1 MSEART
7 LPEAG
12 VEGQPTRPQ
21 CDRALW
27 WAVGGAVVVA
37 ALAFE
42 WSRRYNRNV
51 CDDSLISLQYARNVA
66 QGLGFVFNPGERVE
80 GFTNFL
86 WVSLLALAYPLSGG
100 GSAAFVHLA
109 TALSILLAALD
120 IILLYRLGRLAW
132 PRRLVPIVLMLGLC
146 VFDNGYTVWAM
157 QALESH
163 LLIFTMLA
171 ACWFLWRMPSH
182 WSGIGAAVSLT
193 AAMMTRPDAALF
205 VAVLGVSELVFAFR
219 AEQRRPALLRVIAI
233 FGSTSVLFGIY
244 FAWRYQYF
252 GSLLPNTF
260 YVKAS
265 GLRGEAIE
273 RGLRYLRDFLR
284 DRAYVPLLSLG
295 AVLGIRD
302 RVIGPLLAWGLLY
315 SAYVVYVG
323 GDFYPGH
330 RFFVVLIPVAALLCA
345 YTLERAASFV
355 RNRASAAPRR
365 AWAVYALGA
374 ALVATVAIRGY
385 RVGPVQT
392 EIVRWGRE
400 VAHVRAFMEWLG
412 EKAPPD
418 ASIVAGDIGSS
429 GFYANLY
436 VYDFFGIIDPITA
449 HQDQTRLGRGK
460 AGHEKRADPGYLLS
474 KHPTYIKRGYIHRD
488 LYRYGYYFDADI
500 PAELDE
506 PGIWTRDELNE
517 ENGWTKIAGISF
529 EAVPYPSWSATGD
542 AFRHWPVRNAPA
554 RQQRPKGQS
563 GWFVSSYHPNHRDAS
578 VGRLRSAPFLIEGE
592 VLTVRVAGGRDPEK
606 LRVELL
612 VNGQTVAS
620 ATGNNSEILARHEWN
635 VSELK
640 GQLAVLQ
647 IVDDATGE
655 WGHIMVDELQQWAHR
670 GEKGL

>member
-1 MSEART
+1 MPEARAV
-7 LPEAG
+7 PEVG
-12 VEGQPTRPQ
+12 VEGQPSRPQ
-21 CDRALW
+21 RDRALW
-27 WAVGGAVVVA
+27 WAIGGAVVVA

-42 WSRRYNRNV
+42 WSRRYKYNV

-86 WVSLLALAYPLSGG
+86 WVSLLALAHPLSRGS
-100 GSAAFVHLA
+100 SAAFVHLA
-109 TALSILLAALD
+109 TALSVLLAALD
-120 IILLYRLGRLAW
+120 IVLLYRLGRLVW

-163 LLIFTMLA
+163 LLIFAMLA
-171 ACWFLWRMPSH
+171 ACLFLWGTPSH
-182 WSGIGAAVSLT
+182 WSGIGAALSLA

-205 VAVLGVSELVFAFR
+205 VAVLGVSELVFAFQS
-219 AEQRRPALLRVIAI
+219 ERRGPALLRAIAI
-233 FGSTSVLFGIY
+233 FGSTAVVFGVY

-252 GSLLPNTF
+252 GYLLPNTF
-260 YVKAS
+260 YVKVS

-273 RGLRYLRDFLR
+273 RGLRYLNDFLR

-302 RVIGPLLAWGLLY
+302 RVIGPLLAWALLY

-330 RFFVVLIPVAALLCA
+330 RFLVVLIPVTALLSA

-355 RNRASAAPRR
+355 RARASSAPRLS
-365 AWAVYALGA
+365 WAVYALGA
-374 ALVATVAIRGY
+374 ALLAMVAVRGY

-392 EIVRWGRE
+392 EITRWGHE
-400 VAHVRAFMEWLG
+400 VARVRGLMEWLG
-412 EKAPPD
+412 AQAPPG

-436 VYDFFGIIDPITA
+436 VYDFFGVIDPITA
-449 HQDQTRLGRGK
+449 HQDQTRFGRGK
-460 AGHEKRADPGYLLS
+460 AGHEKRADPDYLLS
-474 KHPTYIKRGYIHRD
+474 KHPTYIKRGYIRRD
-488 LYRYGYYFDADI
+488 LYRYGYYLDANI

-517 ENGWTKIAGISF
+517 DNGWTEVAGISF

-542 AFRHWPVRNAPA
+542 AFRHWPIRHASPH
-554 RQQRPKGQS
+554 QQRPQGQN
-563 GWFVSSYHPNHRDAS
+563 GWFVSSYHPNQRDAA

-592 VLTVRVAGGRDPEK
+592 LLTIRVAGGRDPEK

-612 VNGQTVAS
+612 VDGETVAS
-620 ATGNNSEILARHEWN
+620 ATGNNSEIFARHDWN

-640 GQLAVLQ
+640 GRLGVLQ
-647 IVDDATGE
+647 IVDDATDG
-655 WGHIMVDELQQWAHR
+655 WGHIMLDELQQWAHR
-670 GEKGL
+670 GERRL